1 MYFQLPT
8 VATNL
13 SFNTEVFA
21 DSCLYY
27 TPKNFKVTDEKL
39 RSELCDKMKKQLL
52 RFNSFEKYFNDTV
65 DFLIE
70 VGSGKHQ

>member
-1 MYFQLPT
+1 MLYATMRIGNNCEYFLFQ
-8 VATNL
+8 
-13 SFNTEVFA
+13 S
-21 DSCLYY
+21 
-27 TPKNFKVTDEKL
+27 